1 MKSTFIIGLGLLVL
15 LLNACDSADKKLTSL
30 TTQKDSLS
38 YGLGIMIGSDLK
50 KQSMDTLADINVFLQ
65 AMREVLT
72 VDGAPILTSEESE
85 KIVTAY
91 LEGVNAAKY
100 DQDKSAGEK
109 YIEENGKRK
118 EVTTLSS
125 GLQYEVIKEGTG
137 PKATTDKVV
146 KVHYTGT
153 FIDGKVFDSSRD
165 GEPATF
171 PLANVIKGWQEG
183 ICLMNVGA
191 HYKLYIPWYLAYGD
205 KGIPGAIPP
214 FTSLVFD
221 VELLEIQ

>member
-1 MKSTFIIGLGLLVL
+1 MKSTLIICMGVLVL
-15 LLNACDSADKKLTSL
+15 LLNSCNSGDKKMTSL

-38 YGLGIMIGSDLK
+38 YSLGVMIGSDLK
-50 KQSMDTLADINVFLQ
+50 KQSMDTLADITVFLQ

-72 VDGAPILTSEESE
+72 VDGTPLLTSEESE

-91 LEGVNAAKY
+91 LEGMNASKY
-100 DQDKSAGEK
+100 EADKTAGEK

-125 GLQYEVIKEGTG
+125 GLQYEVVVEGKG
-137 PKATTDKVV
+137 PKATPDKTV

-153 FIDGKVFDSSRD
+153 FIDGKIFDSSKD
-165 GEPATF
+165 KEPATF

-191 HYKLYIPWYLAYGD
+191 KYKIYIPWYLAYGEQ
-205 KGIPGAIPP
+205 GIPGAIPP
-214 FTSLVFD
+214 YTTLVFD